1 MARAIDRE
9 TVARYVRTYVAAPR
23 YAGEH
28 RVRMTAADG
37 VQLTGWALPGPPEAV
52 ASVVLVHGFAN
63 WSRSPRIHAFAHLL
77 AARAP
82 VIVLDLRGHGES
94 EGTCTIGRD
103 EPLDVAAAVAAARQA
118 RPDLPVVTVGVSLG
132 AGAVLL
138 HAAAAEPGSLAVV
151 VAVSPPAYWERDG
164 GEGASRIARLVAS
177 PVGRWGLAR
186 LTRTRIGR
194 WDGRTDPVD
203 AVGAIAPATT
213 VVVHDPADWYFDE
226 RHAQALYDAAS
237 EPKELWWYPGGG
249 HGTDLL
255 TPELADRVL
264 ALAARSPLSG
274 EVRRPGA

>member
-9 TVARYVRTYVAAPR
+9 TVARYLRTYVAAPR

-28 RVRMTAADG
+28 RIRLTAADG
-37 VQLTGWALPGPPEAV
+37 VTLSGWALPGPEDAR

-63 WSRSPRIHAFAHLL
+63 WSRSPRIHAFAQVLS
-77 AARAP
+77 ARAP
-82 VIVLDLRGHGES
+82 VMVVDLRGHGES
-94 EGTCTIGRD
+94 EGACTLGRD
-103 EPLDVAAAVAAARQA
+103 EPLDVAAAVVAARSA
-118 RPDLPVVTVGVSLG
+118 RPELPVVTVGVSLG

-138 HAAAAEPGSLAVV
+138 HAAQDDTVAAV

-164 GEGASRIARLVAS
+164 GEGAWRIARLVMS

-203 AVGAIAPATT
+203 VVGAIAPATT
-213 VVVHDPADWYFDE
+213 VVVSDPADWYFDE
-226 RHAQALYDAAS
+226 RHAVALFDAAA
-237 EPKELWWYPGGG
+237 EPKELWWYPDGG

-255 TPELADRVL
+255 TPELAERVL
-264 ALAARSPLSG
+264 GLPTLRGLW
-274 EVRRPGA
+274 R